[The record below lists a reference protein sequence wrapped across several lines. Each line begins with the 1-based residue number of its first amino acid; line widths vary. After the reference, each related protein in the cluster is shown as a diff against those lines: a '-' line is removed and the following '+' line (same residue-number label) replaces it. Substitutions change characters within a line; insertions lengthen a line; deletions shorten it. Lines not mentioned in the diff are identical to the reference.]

1 MVINKPGSAVRH
13 QQHPDMVGIA
23 GSLFDRSTSLLSP
36 QKIPPPPLLN
46 SSAPQINSPLLL
58 ILPFT
63 FCSRELFRDEI
74 SSRIISVQNNPRGL
88 YIKTRY
94 KLWGYFSQKQD
105 CVRLI
110 LLGGSEVNLKNAV
123 Q

>member
-36 QKIPPPPLLN
+36 QKIPPPSITKFICAADKFPVITNPPLHV
-46 SSAPQINSPLLL
+46 
-58 ILPFT
+58 
-63 FCSRELFRDEI
+63 LFPWT
-74 SSRIISVQNNPRGL
+74 VPR
-88 YIKTRY
+88 
-94 KLWGYFSQKQD
+94 W
-105 CVRLI
+105 
-110 LLGGSEVNLKNAV
+110 NL